1 MQHQEREF
9 LQQQQ
14 KVTDKRYRDMS
25 MDELSTMVEKEEEK
39 TKSAEESFQAE
50 VDMMLG
56 SGRRDPIAP
65 REEVGLEGHC
75 VGHRALQ
82 AAK

>member
-1 MQHQEREF
+1 
-9 LQQQQ
+9 
-14 KVTDKRYRDMS
+14 MS

-75 VGHRALQ
+75 VDHRALQ